1 MRLQRR
7 LQNKNKKTN
16 KVKGFKMATNSFSL
30 VNLFTG
36 DLMTLFIS
44 VVLVLGSVISWAII
58 IEKFRMWHYQKKN
71 PAHIKN
77 GDNLAVV
84 VDKLMR
90 PFDKNL
96 WFLSMVSY
104 VAPFIGLFGTIWG
117 VMDSFAS
124 IGVNQS
130 VSIGVIA
137 PGLATALGTT
147 ALGLIAAV
155 PAAIAYQYFAKKSDD
170 LYDILTEQCKELK
183 FNKPRN
189 NKGK

>member
-1 MRLQRR
+1 M
-7 LQNKNKKTN
+7 TN
-16 KVKGFKMATNSFSL
+16 NFSL
-30 VNLFTG
+30 LNLFTG
-36 DLMTLFIS
+36 DIMTIFVSII
-44 VVLVLGSVISWAII
+44 LVIASILSWAII
-58 IEKFRMWHYQKKN
+58 IEKIRLWRATKRN
-71 PAHIKN
+71 PVKIKSS
-77 GDNLAVV
+77 DNLDLI

-104 VAPFIGLFGTIWG
+104 VAPFIGLFGTVWG

-124 IGVNQS
+124 IGINQS

-155 PAAIAYQYFAKKSDD
+155 PAAIAYQYFAKRADD
-170 LYDILTEQCKELK
+170 LYDKLDEQRTEFKSK
-183 FNKPRN
+183 
-189 NKGK
+189 

>member
-1 MRLQRR
+1 M
-7 LQNKNKKTN
+7 TN
-16 KVKGFKMATNSFSL
+16 NFSL
-30 VNLFTG
+30 LNLFTG
-36 DLMTLFIS
+36 DIMTLFIS
-44 VVLVLGSVISWAII
+44 LVLVLASVISWAII
-58 IEKFRMWHYQKKN
+58 IEKIRLWRAQKKT
-71 PAHIKN
+71 PVKIKPN
-77 GDNLAVV
+77 DNLSLI
-84 VDKLMR
+84 VDRLIR

-155 PAAIAYQYFAKKSDD
+155 PAAIAYQYFSRKSDD
-170 LYDILTEQCKELK
+170 LYDALDDTRKEMK
-183 FNKPRN
+183 TK
-189 NKGK
+189 K

>member
-1 MRLQRR
+1 MTG
-7 LQNKNKKTN
+7 N
-16 KVKGFKMATNSFSL
+16 FSL
-30 VNLFTG
+30 LNLFTG

-44 VVLVLGSVISWAII
+44 LVLVAASIMSWAII
-58 IEKFRMWHYQKKN
+58 IEKIRLWRVQKKS
-71 PAHIKN
+71 PLKIKS
-77 GDNLAVV
+77 GDNLDLV
-84 VDKLMR
+84 VDRMLR

-155 PAAIAYQYFAKKSDD
+155 PAAIAYQYFQRRADD
-170 LYDILTEQCKELK
+170 LYDRLDDMRKEMK
-183 FNKPRN
+183 TK
-189 NKGK
+189 K